1 MALIHTITLW
11 DITVWTG
18 YLVFAGVAVAFVA
31 FVGFVLY
38 TKYVHRK
45 FDHIPGPP
53 RKHFLSGHMVP
64 FLADTRSGRNISD
77 TFLQWVTEAGG
88 PVCRLNFYFAV
99 VLLVTCPEATK
110 EILMSPKY
118 GKDPYGNKR
127 LSSMFGVRFLG
138 NGLLTAMDHNQWH
151 KQRRIMDP
159 AFSSL
164 YLRGLMGVFNE
175 RAECL
180 MGKLEE
186 YAERQAPVQMDK
198 LINTFTLDVI
208 TKVAFGVDLDLFNSG
223 DSPFPRA
230 IELCLKGLVHYTRD
244 QEFES
249 QPENKKV
256 VEEIKEAILLLRKT
270 GKTWI
275 DERRRAVRNGE
286 NVPKDIL
293 TQILKSAE
301 ESNEDDEETILDNFV
316 TFFIA
321 GQETTA
327 NQLSFAIVELGRHP
341 EILSRL
347 TEEVDEVI
355 GMKQE
360 ISYEDLGNLT
370 YLTQVLKETLRLYPT
385 APMTTRRL
393 PHDMVIDGMKIPG
406 GCVAIFSSYVSSR
419 LERFFKDPLT
429 FDPERF
435 HLNAPKPYFCY
446 YPFSLGPRSCIGQNF
461 SQLEAKVALAKLV
474 QRFDFSLVPGQSF
487 EIKDLATLRPQNG
500 VRCTVK
506 LRDNA

>member
-1 MALIHTITLW
+1 MALIYQIA
-11 DITVWTG
+11 VWTG
-18 YLVFAGVAVAFVA
+18 YLVFTGVAVAFLL
-31 FVGFVLY
+31 FVGFFLHV
-38 TKYVHRK
+38 KYVHRK

-53 RKHFLSGHMVP
+53 RNQ
-64 FLADTRSGRNISD
+64 A
-77 TFLQWVTEAGG
+77 TEASG
-88 PVCRLNFYFAV
+88 PICRLNFYNVV
-99 VLLVTCPEATK
+99 VLLVTCPEVTK

-118 GKDPYGNKR
+118 SKDPYVVKC

-138 NGLLTAMDHNQWH
+138 NGLLTALDHNQWH

-180 MGKLEE
+180 MEKLEE
-186 YAERQAPVQMDK
+186 YAERQTPFQMDK

-208 TKVAFGVDLDLFNSG
+208 TKVAFGVDLDLFNGG

-230 IELCLKGLVHYTRD
+230 IELCLKGSIHYIRD
-244 QEFES
+244 QQFES
-249 QPENKKV
+249 RSENKEV
-256 VEEIKEAILLLRKT
+256 VQQIKEALLLLRET

-275 DERRRAVRNGE
+275 NERKRAVRNGE

-301 ESNEDDEETILDNFV
+301 ENNDEDEETILDNFV

-327 NQLSFAIVELGRHP
+327 NQLSFAIMELGRHP
-341 EILSRL
+341 EILNRL
-347 TEEVDEVI
+347 KEEVDEVI

-360 ISYEDLGNLT
+360 IRYEDLGNLT

-385 APMTTRRL
+385 APGTSRYV
-393 PHDMVIDGMKIPG
+393 PHDTIINGVKIPG
-406 GCVAIFSSYVSSR
+406 GCLTLFNSYVCSR
-419 LERFFKDPLT
+419 MEIFFKDPLT

-435 HLNAPKPYFCY
+435 NLSAPKPYFCY

-487 EIKDLATLRPQNG
+487 EIQDMGTLRPQNG
-500 VRCTVK
+500 VKCTVK
-506 LRDNA
+506 QRDNA